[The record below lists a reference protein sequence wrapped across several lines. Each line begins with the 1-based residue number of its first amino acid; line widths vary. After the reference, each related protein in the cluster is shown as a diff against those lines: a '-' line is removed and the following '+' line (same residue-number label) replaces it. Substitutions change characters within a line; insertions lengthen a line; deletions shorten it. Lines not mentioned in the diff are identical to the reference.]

1 MLQMWRTELS
11 YCDAC
16 ENCGK
21 KFETRHY
28 NWMVC
33 IECHKEGLDDENSP
47 CLADRIANKE
57 ELN

>member
-1 MLQMWRTELS
+1 MWRTELS